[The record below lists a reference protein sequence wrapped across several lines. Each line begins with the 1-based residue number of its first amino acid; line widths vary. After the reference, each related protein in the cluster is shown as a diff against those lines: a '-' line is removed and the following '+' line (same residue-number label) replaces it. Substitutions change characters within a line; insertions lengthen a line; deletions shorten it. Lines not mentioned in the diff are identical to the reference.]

1 MKSQFTV
8 KKFMSMEMRLMYTS
22 DVAWSCTFEG

>member
-1 MKSQFTV
+1 MKQLTV
-8 KKFMSMEMRLMYTS
+8 KKFMTMVMRLMYSS

>member
-1 MKSQFTV
+1 MKLFTV
-8 KKFMSMEMRLMYTS
+8 KKFISMVMRLMYTS